1 MHSPL
6 STPLATTS
14 SKRAAASLEP
24 HDRLLLMMHTEGL
37 HPQGVTQRSA
47 STLPTPIVPSD
58 RAEIPRFPELQFCQG
73 PLLPSWAH
81 PVLGLSSGAGWALL
95 IASHPFTE
103 GSEELYQSAPSA
115 VLAHRP
121 ANSPVDWGSVPIQ
134 PTTNDGN
141 PFWPVSM
148 QGTVRFHFTIYPGVA
163 AECATREAAEWTTW
177 LHQSHWCTT
186 QRSMIGALH
195 PSNYEQWEP
204 VFGLVQGTVRF
215 PFDDLPRSC
224 CITHNSTAYA
234 PAVWSQGRYPYTP
247 CAPPYYG
254 RPSTLV

>member
-81 PVLGLSSGAGWALL
+81 PVLDLSSGAGWALL
-95 IASHPFTE
+95 IASHPCTE

-134 PTTNDGN
+134 PTSYERWKPVLACINARHSSV
-141 PFWPVSM
+141 PF
-148 QGTVRFHFTIYPGVA
+148 Y
-163 AECATREAAEWTTW
+163 
-177 LHQSHWCTT
+177 
-186 QRSMIGALH
+186 
-195 PSNYEQWEP
+195 
-204 VFGLVQGTVRF
+204 
-215 PFDDLPRSC
+215 DLPRSC
-224 CITHNSTAYA
+224 RRMRDTGGSRMDHLA
-234 PAVWSQGRYPYTP
+234 PSVALVHYSALDDWSATP
-247 CAPPYYG
+247 FQLRTMGTCL
-254 RPSTLV
+254 RPRPRHGSVPVR

>member
-1 MHSPL
+1 
-6 STPLATTS
+6 
-14 SKRAAASLEP
+14 
-24 HDRLLLMMHTEGL
+24 MMHTEGL

-95 IASHPFTE
+95 IASHPCTE
-103 GSEELYQSAPSA
+103 GSEELYQLAPSA
-115 VLAHRP
+115 ELAYRP

-141 PFWPVSM
+141 PFWPVPM

-177 LHQSHWCTT
+177 LHSV
-186 QRSMIGALH
+186 ALVH
-195 PSNYEQWEP
+195 YSALDDWSATPFQLRTMGTCLRPRPRHGSVP
-204 VFGLVQGTVRF
+204 VR
-215 PFDDLPRSC
+215 
-224 CITHNSTAYA
+224 
-234 PAVWSQGRYPYTP
+234 
-247 CAPPYYG
+247 
-254 RPSTLV
+254 

>member
-1 MHSPL
+1 MVPVHKQFDSTGHVGRVTLWEYVPNRSGSAEPPTDLNVRGAIASLREL
-6 STPLATTS
+6 SAFFQRGCILLCPPPFLATTS

-95 IASHPFTE
+95 IASHPCTE
-103 GSEELYQSAPSA
+103 GSEELYQLAPSA
-115 VLAHRP
+115 ELAYRP

-134 PTTNDGN
+134 P
-141 PFWPVSM
+141 
-148 QGTVRFHFTIYPGVA
+148 A
-163 AECATREAAEWTTW
+163 
-177 LHQSHWCTT
+177 
-186 QRSMIGALH
+186 
-195 PSNYEQWEP
+195 NYE
-204 VFGLVQGTVRF
+204 
-215 PFDDLPRSC
+215 
-224 CITHNSTAYA
+224 
-234 PAVWSQGRYPYTP
+234 
-247 CAPPYYG
+247 
-254 RPSTLV
+254 